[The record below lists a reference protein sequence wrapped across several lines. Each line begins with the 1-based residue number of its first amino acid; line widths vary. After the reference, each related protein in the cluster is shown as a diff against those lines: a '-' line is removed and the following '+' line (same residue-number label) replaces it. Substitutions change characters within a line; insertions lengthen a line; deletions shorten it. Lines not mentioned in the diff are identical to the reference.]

1 MGIGCRRDPLEANVW
16 YVKSADQ
23 GDERAIHRL
32 AAISAAAEGTDPN
45 QAAAGTGRRGKRKP
59 KVKGSLGKLCV
70 RTCRGSQQMSKTD
83 ESFDF
88 TVDAD
93 TKSKYFGIF

>member
-1 MGIGCRRDPLEANVW
+1 M
-16 YVKSADQ
+16 KSADQ

-32 AAISAAAEGTDPN
+32 AAISAAAEGADPS
-45 QAAAGTGRRGKRKP
+45 QTTKGRRKRRES
-59 KVKGSLGKLCV
+59 KVKGALGKLCFH
-70 RTCRGSQQMSKTD
+70 RGPQQISKTD
-83 ESFDF
+83 ESSDF